1 MPTERPRSTAARL
14 KKQKKP
20 KPRSASRAATPSSA
34 DQAASTGPTGDKKK
48 PRRNPTSPEAD
59 AAGSVER
66 PQDTT
71 APAASASRA
80 TKTEAPGR
88 NDERE
93 ATYNGRKRG
102 PATAIA
108 TPVDQV
114 AAINGFMI
122 DLDLK
127 ILASEVI
134 GDEAAGSAE
143 AFYKQHVA
151 AWLDRDPVLKKAEVR
166 DTGGG
171 LHILLLLDE
180 PVIVVP
186 GQQRAWDGVARGL
199 HGVLP
204 GDPNLSGI
212 IAMTRPVGA
221 LNTKYDPPRE
231 VRLLR
236 EGQPV
241 TQREILDLLE
251 RTATTPAR
259 VWMNVLHGGERAS
272 PCPLCRGEGTSL
284 GVAGGWQVQCYDCGR
299 RDAAA
304 LIYRFYTP
312 KFLTERKEVHH
323 G

>member
-1 MPTERPRSTAARL
+1 MPTKRPRSTAARP
-14 KKQKKP
+14 KKSKKP

-34 DQAASTGPTGDKKK
+34 DPAASTGPTGNKKK
-48 PRRNPTSPEAD
+48 SRHKPTGPEAD
-59 AAGSVER
+59 AAGNVER
-66 PQDTT
+66 PRDTT
-71 APAASASRA
+71 VPAPSASRGP
-80 TKTEAPGR
+80 KPEAPGL

-93 ATYNGRKRG
+93 ATYNSRKRG

-108 TPVDQV
+108 TPVDQI

-127 ILASEVI
+127 ILAPEVI

-151 AWLDRDPVLKKAEVR
+151 AWLDHDPVLKKAEVR

-171 LHILLLLDE
+171 LHVLLQLDE
-180 PVIVVP
+180 PVIVAP
-186 GQQRAWDGVARGL
+186 GQQRAWDGVARGI

-221 LNTKYDPPRE
+221 LNTKYAPPRE

-241 TQREILDLLE
+241 TQREILDLVE
-251 RTATTPAR
+251 RTANAPAR

-284 GVAGGWQVQCYDCGR
+284 GVAGNWQVQCYDCGR
-299 RDAAA
+299 KDAAA

-312 KFLTERKEVHH
+312 EFLTERKEVHH

>member
-1 MPTERPRSTAARL
+1 MPKRRTPPTPATSMKPA
-14 KKQKKP
+14 KKE
-20 KPRSASRAATPSSA
+20 KPRPTTRATTPSSA
-34 DQAASTGPTGDKKK
+34 ERNADDRETTKKK
-48 PRRNPTSPEAD
+48 APHQAPTQRGGDQPAD
-59 AAGSVER
+59 E
-66 PQDTT
+66 P
-71 APAASASRA
+71 PAARTGLRA
-80 TKTEAPGR
+80 ANREAPGR
-88 NDERE
+88 HDERE

-108 TPVDQV
+108 TPVDQI
-114 AAINGFMI
+114 AAINVCMI

-127 ILASEVI
+127 LLDPKVI

-143 AFYKQHVA
+143 VFYEQHVRH
-151 AWLDRDPVLKKAEVR
+151 WLDRDPVLKKAEVR

-171 LHILLLLDE
+171 LHVLLQLDE
-180 PVIVVP
+180 PVIIVP

-241 TQREILDLLE
+241 TRQEVLDLVE
-251 RTATTPAR
+251 RMTTAPAR

-272 PCPLCRGEGTSL
+272 SCPLCRGEGTSL
-284 GVAGGWQVQCYDCGR
+284 GVAGNWQVQCYDCGR
-299 RDAAA
+299 KDAAA
-304 LIYRFYTP
+304 LIYRFYTSE
-312 KFLTERKEVHH
+312 FLTERMGVHH